1 MLAENLIVITHSYLW
16 GRILPLRVI
25 RLKKF
30 SWKYIT
36 GLLSQALKQ
45 GITPRKLAVTCAFG
59 TVIGIFPLFGT
70 TTLICFGIAIA
81 LRLNI
86 AIIQLVNY
94 LIAPAQILL
103 ILPFIKLGSYVFGL
117 NAFPYSAEQLV
128 DVFKNN
134 FWLLIKEA
142 GLSLLAG
149 VGMWLLFSI
158 PLFFIVFYVCFWIFS
173 RWKNPAQRELKSQ

>member
-1 MLAENLIVITHSYLW
+1 M
-16 GRILPLRVI
+16 
-25 RLKKF
+25 KKF

-59 TVIGIFPLFGT
+59 VVIGIFPLFGT
-70 TTLICFGIAIA
+70 TTALCFAIAIA

-103 ILPFIKLGSYVFGL
+103 ILPFIKFGTYVFGL
-117 NAFPYSAEQLV
+117 KPFPYSADQLIEL
-128 DVFKNN
+128 FKND
-134 FWLLIKEA
+134 FWLLVKEA
-142 GLSLLAG
+142 GVALLAG

-158 PLFFIVFYVCFWIFS
+158 PLFFVIFYLCFWIFS
-173 RWKNPAQRELKSQ
+173 QWKNSRQRELKSQ